1 MLAFPTAAQAR
12 ERLHPMGFAEI
23 LDTTFSL
30 YRTHFRVFLQIIAV
44 YFGASILQEAVFVF
58 LTEESLFFT
67 NSVFIISCIITS
79 FVGGALVTTSSALY
93 LAGHAPAQAAW
104 RRAGKAISCYRYLKC
119 TFPCRF
125 VALMSFVCI

>member
-23 LDTTFSL
+23 LDTTFSF

-44 YFGASILQEAVFVF
+44 YSHGLPILQEAVFVF

-67 NSVFIISCIITS
+67 NFIISFIITT
-79 FVGGALVTTSSALY
+79 FV
-93 LAGHAPAQAAW
+93 
-104 RRAGKAISCYRYLKC
+104 RRRVSHHQ
-119 TFPCRF
+119 
-125 VALMSFVCI
+125 

>member
-44 YFGASILQEAVFVF
+44 YFGLSILQEAVFVF

-67 NSVFIISCIITS
+67 NFIISFIITS
-79 FVGGALVTTSSALY
+79 FVGGALVTTSSAHFCCSQ
-93 LAGHAPAQAAW
+93 GV
-104 RRAGKAISCYRYLKC
+104 RRRWL
-119 TFPCRF
+119 
-125 VALMSFVCI
+125 VQ